1 MWSEGHFFAVA
12 QRLYNGSDW
21 LGEQMSPM
29 QKASTGTFFF
39 FVDTAAQIG
48 SIHSTCTY
56 VRIHVHIITKS
67 NVKCHKT
74 A

>member
-1 MWSEGHFFAVA
+1 MWSEGQFFAVA
-12 QRLYNGSDW
+12 QRLYSESDW

-29 QKASTGTFFF
+29 QMTSTGTFIF

-48 SIHSTCTY
+48 SILSTYLCTY
-56 VRIHVHIITKS
+56 ITKS
-67 NVKCHKT
+67 NVKFHKT